1 MSPYTQILRKYETAF
16 RDLVTFKNWN
26 SKQSVKDTLK
36 LNKSGDWSFICTAL
50 DVIGDTTLAISN
62 FLEYGLEG
70 HKDGSDFGEMYL
82 RLYGVLNASYL
93 QQFAIVS
100 LYKRCN
106 LPKSGDVIERL
117 RKLNIYKLRNKL
129 GAHSNDYKNE
139 QDILESYVI
148 TRISAKGCQF
158 EYKNN
163 ESSEREW
170 IDLKKY
176 LEEHL
181 KLIIDLMDKIYEKSI
196 KTLYKGE
203 KDKQEEQNKILLD
216 LRKLKEGIIPN

>member
-1 MSPYTQILRKYETAF
+1 MNRYTQILRDYEKAF
-16 RDLVTFKNWN
+16 RDLLTFKNWSSDQN
-26 SKQSVKDTLK
+26 VKDTLK
-36 LNKSGDWSFICTAL
+36 LNKSEDWSFICTAL

-62 FLEYGLEG
+62 LLEYGLEG
-70 HKDGSDFGEMYL
+70 HKNGSDFGEIYL

-100 LYKRCN
+100 LYKKCN
-106 LPKSGDVIERL
+106 LPKPGDVIDRL
-117 RKLNIYKLRNKL
+117 EKLKIYKLRNKL

-139 QDILESYVI
+139 QDVLECYVI
-148 TRISAKGCQF
+148 IRISVKGCQF

-170 IDLKKY
+170 VDLKQY

-181 KLIIDLMDKIYEKSI
+181 LLIIDYLDKIYEKSI
-196 KTLYKGE
+196 KTLHKGE
-203 KDKQEEQNKILLD
+203 SSKLQEHMQKLSE
-216 LRKLKEGIIPN
+216 LRVLKTA